1 MAEGQKPPDECLY
14 GRRYCPQC
22 GKAAKWEEGKK
33 ERRGVGGNV
42 IKLNGL
48 VCSRCGHI
56 IDPDRLER
64 LPICQP
70 IIPRQNRRT
79 EKGLKVSD

>member
-1 MAEGQKPPDECLY
+1 MAEGQEPPDECLY

-22 GKAAKWEEGKK
+22 GKAAKWEKGEKV
-33 ERRGVGGNV
+33 RRGVGGNV
-42 IKLNGL
+42 IKLKGL

-56 IDPDRLER
+56 IAPSRLEK

-70 IIPRQNRRT
+70 IIPRQNRRRRH
-79 EKGLKVSD
+79 